1 MTYQYVICETPIV
14 MESAVWLLGATAQS
28 DNTIHVQIWHGLMR
42 LVNQIFR
49 KPDPIF
55 VAWVAPL
62 PDVKA
67 NWMPIIKAAVT
78 SQALIRFTFRFI
90 WPRRKT
96 SVSLKLNL

>member
-1 MTYQYVICETPIV
+1 MICETPNV
-14 MESAVWLLGATAQS
+14 MESAVWLLGATNRDAES
-28 DNTIHVQIWHGLMR
+28 DNTIHVQTLHGLMR